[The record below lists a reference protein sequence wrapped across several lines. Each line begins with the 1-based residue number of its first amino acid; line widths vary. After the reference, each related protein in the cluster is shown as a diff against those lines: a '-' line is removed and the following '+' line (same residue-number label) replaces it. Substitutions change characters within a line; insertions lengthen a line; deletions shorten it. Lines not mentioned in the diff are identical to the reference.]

1 MRRVL
6 SPALSAVG
14 LIGFTLLLLRFP
26 AQSTQAAR
34 DGVTLC
40 ADLIL
45 PSLFPFFVLS
55 SLFIE
60 LGLAVIPGRFL
71 RRVMGP
77 LFGLSGPC
85 AAPLLLGAV
94 GGYPVGIRTAASLVR
109 EGQCS
114 PTELRR
120 LSAFCN
126 NCGPAFLFSVAGVG
140 VFSSSKAGFLLL
152 GTHLTAAFLVGVGF
166 HLFDRATPPPPPRKG
181 NGVTFPSFSSV
192 FPDCVR
198 NAFSST
204 LNVCAF
210 VILFSVLIA
219 LAESAGLLQGAEH
232 LLAGIF
238 PQAPPALFRSL
249 LIGVFEISTGVCS
262 LQEAATYPLALPVA
276 AFLLGWGGFSVH
288 CQSLPY
294 LHESKADLKP
304 YFIGKFLQG
313 ILAALLTGAVLPFL
327 SLSTNSAVEAMATLS
342 PSFSLLKQ
350 ESLALWALAG
360 LFFVFTRKKGWK

>member
-1 MRRVL
+1 MRRFL
-6 SPALSAVG
+6 SPAISAVG
-14 LIGFTLLLLRFP
+14 LIGFALLLLRFP

-60 LGLAVIPGRFL
+60 LGLAAIPGRLL

-77 LFGLSGPC
+77 LFGLNGPC

-94 GGYPVGIRTAASLVR
+94 GGYPVGIRTAASLYR

-114 PTELRR
+114 QAELRR
-120 LSAFCN
+120 LSVFCN

-140 VFSSSKAGFLLL
+140 VFSSPKAGFLLL
-152 GTHLTAAFLVGVGF
+152 GTHLAAAFLVGVGF
-166 HLFDRATPPPPPRKG
+166 HLLDRSPPPSPRRG
-181 NGVTFPSFSSV
+181 SGAAFPSFSAV

-219 LAESAGLLQGAEH
+219 LAESSGLLQAAEH
-232 LLAGIF
+232 LLAGVF
-238 PQAPPALFRSL
+238 PQTPPVIFRSL

-262 LQEAATYPLALPVA
+262 LQEAAAVPLALPIA

-294 LHESKADLKP
+294 LHESHADLKP
-304 YFIGKFLQG
+304 YFAGKFLQG
-313 ILAALLTGAVLPFL
+313 ILAALLTGAALPFL
-327 SLSTNSAVEAMATLS
+327 PLSTTSAVEAMASLS